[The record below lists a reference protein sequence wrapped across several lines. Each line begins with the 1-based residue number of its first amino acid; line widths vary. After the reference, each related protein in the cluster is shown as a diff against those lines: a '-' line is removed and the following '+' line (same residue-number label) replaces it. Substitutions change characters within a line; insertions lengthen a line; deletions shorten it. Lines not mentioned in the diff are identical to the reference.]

1 MKFSKTF
8 WNIVV
13 VLVFVAILVGGFLY
27 LDATYKAEVASV
39 QIEREVSEQSL
50 HDQIAELQSCTF
62 ELNKKIEEL
71 SVNLQ
76 IAIEENEMLREQV
89 EAQQLEIESYK
100 AEIANEEAKWQ
111 RRYNEYP

>member
-39 QIEREVSEQSL
+39 QIERVVSEQSL
-50 HDQIAELQSCTF
+50 HDQIAGLQSCTF
-62 ELNKKIEEL
+62 ELNEKLEKLTISL
-71 SVNLQ
+71 D

-89 EAQQLEIESYK
+89 EAQQLEIEAYQ

>member
-13 VLVFVAILVGGFLY
+13 VLVFVAVLVGGFLY
-27 LDATYKAEVASV
+27 LDNTHKAEVASV
-39 QIEREVSEQSL
+39 QIEREVSEQGL
-50 HDQIAELQSCTF
+50 NDQIVGLQSCAL
-62 ELNKKIEEL
+62 ELNEKLEKLAISL
-71 SVNLQ
+71 D

-89 EAQQLEIESYK
+89 ETQQAEIETYK
-100 AEIANEEAKWQ
+100 TLIANEEAKWQ